1 MSFDPIRVAG
11 TYAGLLAAAE
21 VGVGSLLHAFRIP
34 FTGYVLSLN
43 QVLILSKAANDGANA
58 ASISSIA
65 SILKSLSPMGKKL
78 TPMLAIAM
86 QGLLFQAGM
95 VLGGK
100 TILGRC
106 LGACLSVSWGFI
118 QPIALY
124 YLIFGSVLFEAVFVY
139 IPQNHFFALLGLCA
153 AFKCLLGIGAVMAA
167 PYISP
172 TWWERWIKAKKVE
185 VAQTRP
191 SLFSAALKSFKDL
204 LMFPFLLSLLL
215 TGAYWYAL
223 EGPNAQFA
231 LYILRS
237 LALGY
242 VVFFALRALPIYRL
256 ANWLENKP
264 WKFTR
269 ALHEALKSITTNVA

>member
-1 MSFDPIRVAG
+1 MNTDPVRIAG
-11 TYAGLLAAAE
+11 TYAGLLALAE

-34 FTGYVLSLN
+34 FTGYALSLN
-43 QVLILSKAANDGANA
+43 QVLVLSKASRDGGNA

-86 QGLLFQAGM
+86 QGVLFQAGIL
-95 VLGGK
+95 LGGN
-100 TILGRC
+100 TLPGRC
-106 LGACLSVSWGFI
+106 LGACLSVCWGFS

-124 YLIFGSVLFEAVFVY
+124 YLIFGSVLFDAIFVY
-139 IPQNHFFALLGLCA
+139 IPQDHFYALLGLCVG
-153 AFKCLLGIGAVMAA
+153 FKCLLGIGTVIAE
-167 PYISP
+167 PRISP
-172 TWWERWIKAKKVE
+172 TWWDRWIKAKKVE
-185 VAQTRP
+185 ISKGKQA
-191 SLFSAALKSFKDL
+191 SLLSIAIKSLKDL
-204 LMFPFLLSLLL
+204 LMFPFLLSLAL

-231 LYILRS
+231 LYVLRS

-242 VVFFALRALPIYRL
+242 LVFFALRALPLYRL

-264 WKFTR
+264 WKCART
-269 ALHEALKSITTNVA
+269 LHEALKAIT